1 MQEDKTATGENDAEL
16 TEDDLEQ
23 VSGGTNNSTATRA
36 TSRIKLDGVEG
47 ESTSKDHKG
56 EIEILS
62 WRLSGPV

>member
-1 MQEDKTATGENDAEL
+1 MQEDKTPPGDNDAEL

-23 VSGGTNNSTATRA
+23 VSGGVKNNAPTKPRPF
-36 TSRIKLDGVEG
+36 IKIDGIEG

-62 WRLSGPV
+62 